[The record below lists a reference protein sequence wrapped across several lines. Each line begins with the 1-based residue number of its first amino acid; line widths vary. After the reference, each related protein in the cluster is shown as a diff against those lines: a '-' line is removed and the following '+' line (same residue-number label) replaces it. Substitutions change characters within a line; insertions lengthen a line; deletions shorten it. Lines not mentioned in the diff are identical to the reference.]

1 MSAARMESGTMPSAV
16 EKAEPPRIMIVE
28 DEPLIALDLSS
39 ILQEMGCTIC
49 AVAETAE
56 EAVEA
61 ARRERPDL
69 ILADIRLQGEEDG
82 ISAIQRILD
91 DRRVPV
97 LFVSG
102 NWPELRK
109 RGMGDALVIG
119 KPFLP
124 AILKQA
130 IRTALDEAN

>member
-1 MSAARMESGTMPSAV
+1 MSAARLGSGIEPLTF
-16 EKAEPPRIMIVE
+16 EKAGPPRIMIVE

-39 ILQEMGCTIC
+39 ILQEMGCAIC

-82 ISAIQRILD
+82 ISAIQRIWD

-130 IRTALDEAN
+130 IRTALDEAH

>member
-1 MSAARMESGTMPSAV
+1 MSRMASEGVNTLVPSESAA
-16 EKAEPPRIMIVE
+16 PRIMIIE
-28 DEPLIALDLSS
+28 DEPLIALDLST
-39 ILQEMGCTIC
+39 ILQEMGYAIC
-49 AVAETAE
+49 AVAETAA
-56 EAVEA
+56 EAVEG

-82 ISAIQRILD
+82 ISAIQRIWA

-130 IRTALDEAN
+130 IRTALDEES